1 MKMNYDAIMGG
12 ALPLDGFVMGKMT
25 VKMEV
30 MKIHFS
36 VRRYL
41 ICNLNCLLEVVLYI
55 CILQSWENFCW
66 LYPKTTSVK
75 PCFSIVGSAGTVHFF
90 SQKVQAYGLG
100 QRFSTDRSRNI
111 LL

>member
-1 MKMNYDAIMGG
+1 MKMNYDAIMGD

-66 LYPKTTSVK
+66 LYPKQLLLNLASVLLVLLAQCIFFTK
-75 PCFSIVGSAGTVHFF
+75 SAGIWFRT
-90 SQKVQAYGLG
+90 A
-100 QRFSTDRSRNI
+100 
-111 LL
+111 LLNR